1 MTKELYYELREIEN
15 RLYNIARENG
25 EIFNSELGYAWSL
38 LYTYL
43 EKNKN
48 NIDL

>member
-1 MTKELYYELREIEN
+1 MTKELYDELREIEDM
-15 RLYNIARENG
+15 LYNIARENG
-25 EIFNSELGYAWSL
+25 EMYNSKLGDAWSL

-43 EKNKN
+43 EEEIK